1 MKKGYEDIRTDLA
14 LEVRESFEDDDVE
27 IKGVVLE
34 EDYLKEKDLKIT
46 TVIIKDE
53 QGAKAMRKP
62 IGTYITIEAQ
72 KLSEKDDE
80 YHSSI
85 SEEIGKYIKKLIGE
99 DREKGVMVVG
109 LGNREV
115 TPDALGPLVVDNL
128 FITRHLIKEYGE
140 DFQKRNKLTCVSALA
155 PGVMA
160 QTGME
165 AVEIIRGIMKET
177 KPSVVLAIDA
187 LASRSVHRVNTTIQI
202 SDTGISPGAGI
213 GNNRMALNEDSLGV
227 KVVALGVPTVVD
239 AMTIIRDSMEN
250 MLNSQGF
257 SQNEVQSFFSE
268 VTNQESFHNMF
279 VTPKNI
285 DESMKC
291 ISFTLSEAINSCFC
305 GRS

>member
-34 EDYLKEKDLKIT
+34 EDYIKEKDLKIT

-62 IGTYITIEAQ
+62 MGTYITIEAQ

-85 SEEIGKYIKKLIGE
+85 SDEIGKYIRKLIGE

-115 TPDALGPLVVDNL
+115 TPDALGPWVVDNL
-128 FITRHLIKEYGE
+128 FITRHLIKEYGDE
-140 DFQKRNKLTCVSALA
+140 FKKRNKLTCVSALA

-177 KPSVVLAIDA
+177 KPSVILAIDA
-187 LASRSVHRVNTTIQI
+187 LASRSVSRVNTTIQI

>member
-62 IGTYITIEAQ
+62 MGTYITIEAQ

-115 TPDALGPLVVDNL
+115 TPDALGPWVVDNL
-128 FITRHLIKEYGE
+128 FVTRHLIKEYGE
-140 DFQKRNKLTCVSALA
+140 EFQKRNKLTCVSALA

-213 GNNRMALNEDSLGV
+213 GNNRAALNEDSLGV

-239 AMTIIRDSMEN
+239 AATIIRDSMEN

-291 ISFTLSEAINSCFC
+291 ISFTISEAINSCFC